1 MSDIERDFNK
11 VMALAERI
19 QDESVFQK
27 HQLYKKFKAKYQSQV
42 AQAHVNTETL
52 FRVLS
57 SQNFYNE
64 NVFWGKKILDNV
76 RLGNKETR
84 TDMLNL
90 IVISFYM
97 LGDYENA
104 LEYGKKSLEQD
115 LQPKDYLLT
124 QGKRTVLQ
132 IMQEGSLIFQKKQDA
147 VEYAKKILKL
157 DVMRC
162 NRKEF
167 EKFYLLQSYH
177 NLIELQ
183 IAIGDFKSA
192 QKTINKH
199 LSFYNLNSMDPNE
212 VLDSLVKED
221 YGKFLLWNH
230 LLIEPHKITGSEG
243 SAMAQDPKLPLKI
256 MKMMEVNGLIFSSP
270 DMDTLE
276 TLSINEEPQI
286 AENAKPFVHW
296 CKMVHLYHF
305 IGKICW
311 QKYEIHLH
319 FGLEENIFIWAN
331 MALKILDDILY
342 HIQIL
347 KQQLS
352 DSVINDAFE
361 VVRMEFN
368 KIEAVRSSDE
378 LTGKNFILDK
388 ISTTLLLADHDHK
401 NRESL
406 YLQLAKKLF
415 FLTDAEDTNT
425 EDTDTEKT
433 DTEKTET
440 KNTNA
445 EYSDTL
451 IDRNNVSWYIAE
463 SLRTND
469 KLDVL
474 KVMPFIQFCL
484 KSLNVSG
491 IEGANSDNNVDIKVQ
506 LMTLKNSLSIIHHFK
521 TI

>member
-1 MSDIERDFNK
+1 MSSIKRDFDRI
-11 VMALAERI
+11 MALLELI
-19 QDESVFQK
+19 QDEAVFQK

-42 AQAHVNTETL
+42 GQAQLDTETL
-52 FRVLS
+52 FGTLLS
-57 SQNFYNE
+57 KKYYNE
-64 NVFWGKKILDNV
+64 HVFWGKKLLDNYRV
-76 RLGNKETR
+76 SDKGERAHVLY
-84 TDMLNL
+84 L
-90 IVISFYM
+90 IVISFDS
-97 LGDYENA
+97 LNDNENA
-104 LEYGKKSLEQD
+104 LEYGKKSLEHDILPNEYFETQAKRRVLEIMRD
-115 LQPKDYLLT
+115 TSLL
-124 QGKRTVLQ
+124 
-132 IMQEGSLIFQKKQDA
+132 FQKKQDA
-147 VEYAKKILKL
+147 IKYAKEIVKI

-212 VLDSLVKED
+212 VLESLVKED

-378 LTGKNFILDK
+378 LTGKNLILDK

-506 LMTLKNSLSIIHHFK
+506 LMTLKNSLSIINLF
-521 TI
+521 